1 MGWTMAERVLV
12 IEDDAK
18 LGAQVVEHLR
28 RAGYETAWWQD
39 GNAIVM
45 GERPEAALVI
55 LDLMLPGAHGFDIL
69 KALRAGSE
77 VPVLVLSARVDTHD
91 KVRALALG
99 ADDYLTK
106 PFWPEELMERVRARL
121 RRPVLARGNVFEVGA
136 LRIDLAARE
145 VWVDGRAVELTR
157 VELDLLAALAPRPGA
172 AVTRQWLADNVLDP
186 ESEGADRNLDAH
198 MSRLR
203 KKLGGGAPIRTV
215 WGIGYRLASE
225 DEA

>member
-1 MGWTMAERVLV
+1 MDGTMTKRVLV

-28 RAGYETAWWQD
+28 RGGYEPAWARD
-39 GNAIVM
+39 GNAIVA

-55 LDLMLPGAHGFDIL
+55 LDLMLPGAHGFDVL

-121 RRPVLARGNVFEVGA
+121 RRPVLARGNVLEVGA
-136 LRIDLAARE
+136 LRIDLATRE
-145 VWVDGRAVELTR
+145 VWIAGRAVELTR
-157 VELDLLAALAPRPGA
+157 VELDLLAALARRPGA
-172 AVTRQWLADNVLDP
+172 AVTRQWLADHVLDP
-186 ESEGADRNLDAH
+186 ERDGTDRNLDAH

-203 KKLGGGAPIRTV
+203 KKLGSGTLIRTV
-215 WGIGYRLASE
+215 WGIGYRLAAE
-225 DEA
+225 DET